1 MFTNTFE
8 KKFSDS
14 SNLKMAPVKPFY
26 SARSDTGFHYYY
38 YFFLFPYSFKAALRQ
53 NHEVSGSCLQGSF
66 LQLSSLFLYSFKS
79 PWLPFLPEPRVLE
92 LSSLFS
98 SEKPFI
104 NLQPGKPPLKGPEL
118 EEKPKGKPDTSCETL
133 DISVVLSFTFSIC
146 KMEEHSLQNSPS
158 YLEPTTRSP
167 SQFILTSL
175 PHQFYSRLVFPFSP
189 SSLSQNLLLG
199 RSSQTSIPKK
209 PLLSPL

>member
-1 MFTNTFE
+1 MLTNTFE
-8 KKFSDS
+8 KKVFRLIKPENGS
-14 SNLKMAPVKPFY
+14 SQTFLLCKIRHWLPLFFY
-26 SARSDTGFHYYY
+26 FL
-38 YFFLFPYSFKAALRQ
+38 FFLFPYSFKAALRQ
-53 NHEVSGSCLQGSF
+53 NHEVSGTCLQGSF

-79 PWLPFLPEPRVLE
+79 PWLPFLPESRVLE
-92 LSSLFS
+92 LSGLFS
-98 SEKPFI
+98 NEKPFI
-104 NLQPGKPPLKGPEL
+104 NLQPGGLPLKGPEL

-158 YLEPTTRSP
+158 YL
-167 SQFILTSL
+167 L
-175 PHQFYSRLVFPFSP
+175 PHQVSAKS
-189 SSLSQNLLLG
+189 LLLG

>member
-1 MFTNTFE
+1 MLTNTFE
-8 KKFSDS
+8 KKVFRLIKPENGS
-14 SNLKMAPVKPFY
+14 SQTFLLCKIRHWLPLIF
-26 SARSDTGFHYYY
+26 FF
-38 YFFLFPYSFKAALRQ
+38 FFLFPYSFKAALRQ
-53 NHEVSGSCLQGSF
+53 NHEVSGTCLQGSF

-79 PWLPFLPEPRVLE
+79 PWLPFLPESRVLE

-98 SEKPFI
+98 NEKPFI
-104 NLQPGKPPLKGPEL
+104 NLQPGGLPLKGPEL

-189 SSLSQNLLLG
+189 SSLSQKF
-199 RSSQTSIPKK
+199 TSGEIFPDQH
-209 PLLSPL
+209 S